1 MNSQG
6 YKLRTELEE
15 GLQKYG
21 ESNNLSPISIIE
33 KLVEDFLCDEEVLCV
48 SVVESPSKIEKIK
61 NANYRKECGAYRIRK
76 SVDGKRIVYG
86 QTKSPIFAKEI
97 INFLE
102 SKEWDIKYSTKKTGL
117 KGVAQINFLFNEM
130 EKEGFEL

>member
-21 ESNNLSPISIIE
+21 ESNNLSPLSIIE
-33 KLVEDFLCDEEVLCV
+33 KLVEDFLCDEKVLCV

-76 SVDGKRIVYG
+76 SIDG
-86 QTKSPIFAKEI
+86 KSPIFAKEI